1 MNKAKARKAPRRV
14 KLGCLESTRVS
25 NTPSAEITPTSLDAF
40 NEKHSW
46 KCGNQIYPDKISPS
60 SPIDRLGKPKHC
72 QLNDL
77 NACINVDLIAEE
89 LASIDRK
96 GCKYMNAYH
105 GVYRKLQ
112 EGLEFLSLDDSCC
125 VMFSLPVF
133 S

>member
-1 MNKAKARKAPRRV
+1 MSVAILPFPPQSTTRRPFRLSLVLAARA
-14 KLGCLESTRVS
+14 
-25 NTPSAEITPTSLDAF
+25 AF
-40 NEKHSW
+40 
-46 KCGNQIYPDKISPS
+46 Q
-60 SPIDRLGKPKHC
+60 IDRLGEPKHC

-89 LASIDRK
+89 LASIDRE
-96 GCKYMNAYH
+96 GCKYMNAYR

-112 EGLEFLSLDDSCC
+112 EGLECLSLDDSCC